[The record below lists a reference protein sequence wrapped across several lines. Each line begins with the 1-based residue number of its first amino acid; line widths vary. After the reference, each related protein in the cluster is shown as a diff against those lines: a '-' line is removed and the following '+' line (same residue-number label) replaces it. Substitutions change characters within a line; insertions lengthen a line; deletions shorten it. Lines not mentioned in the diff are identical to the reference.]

1 MTTQRVFADALL
13 AESFTCPPGLIAW
26 NGSDPGKRFAV
37 YRNNVIV
44 GLVDALADT
53 YPVTQALV
61 GETFF
66 REMARVFVRAQ
77 PPRSPVLA
85 WYGDA
90 FPMFV
95 ETFPPAVGLS
105 YLADVARLE
114 MLRVDAYHAADATPL
129 LLADIAD
136 LLADAQALPEARFR
150 LHPALRVLRSSHP
163 AVSLWAAHQT
173 DDPAA
178 ALAEVDLSMAETA
191 LVLRPGLEVEITRIE
206 EGATEFIGHL
216 RHGLTFQQAAN
227 TASAFDLAATLGLLI
242 RGGAIVGVDI

>member
-1 MTTQRVFADALL
+1 
-13 AESFTCPPGLIAW
+13 
-26 NGSDPGKRFAV
+26 
-37 YRNNVIV
+37 
-44 GLVDALADT
+44 ALADT

-90 FPMFV
+90 FPVFV
-95 ETFPPAVGLS
+95 ETFPPVVDLS

-136 LLADAQALPEARFR
+136 LLTDEQALPEARFR

-163 AVSLWAAHQT
+163 ALSLWAAHQT
-173 DDPAA
+173 DDPAV
-178 ALAEVDLSMAETA
+178 ALADVDLAVAEAT
-191 LVLRPGLEVEITRIE
+191 LVLRPGLDVEITRIE
-206 EGATEFIGHL
+206 DGAAEFIDHL
-216 RHGLTFQQAAN
+216 RHGLAFEQAAK
-227 TASAFDLAATLGLLI
+227 TVSAFDLPATLGLLI
-242 RGGAIVGVDI
+242 RGGAIVGVDISRSAT